1 MHGINKAIQ
10 ICSGCYKKAVYQ
22 VGGESKRRV
31 VIPEGHDLTKFRD
44 DREPW
49 WLGEKLRVS
58 KKGKEYLHGCL
69 ACKKP
74 IKFFQKA
81 K

>member
-31 VIPEGHDLTKFRD
+31 VIPEGHDLTSLEMTETR
-44 DREPW
+44 
-49 WLGEKLRVS
+49 GGLRRNIECP
-58 KKGKEYLHGCL
+58 KGGKNTCMV
-69 ACKKP
+69 A
-74 IKFFQKA
+74 
-81 K
+81 